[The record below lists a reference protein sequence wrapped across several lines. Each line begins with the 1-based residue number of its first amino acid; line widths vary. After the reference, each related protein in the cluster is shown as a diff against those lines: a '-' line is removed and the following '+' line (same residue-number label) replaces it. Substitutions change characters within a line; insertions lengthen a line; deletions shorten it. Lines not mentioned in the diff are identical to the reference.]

1 MEKDV
6 LAIFEEFFQHCKFE
20 KSLNATFI
28 ALIPKKNDAFNIRD
42 FRHISLVGSVYKILT
57 KVLSNRLRV
66 VLNQLISETQNSFMG
81 GRQILNSVLIT
92 NECVDS

>member
-28 ALIPKKNDAFNIRD
+28 VLIPKKNDAFNIRD

-57 KVLSNRLRV
+57 KVLPNRLSGFR
-66 VLNQLISETQNSFMG
+66 
-81 GRQILNSVLIT
+81 SVDL
-92 NECVDS
+92 